1 MKRFSLTALSAG
13 LGLTLLSAPL
23 AMAQQYN
30 GAHRDAPAHHVP
42 APVHRPA
49 PHTQMGHGQMSYRPA
64 SHVPTRSNSH
74 NSMPHGA
81 MMAHGG
87 DAKAGSHA
95 SGAGSHQPDFRK

>member
-49 PHTQMGHGQMSYRPA
+49 RTLRWAMGR
-64 SHVPTRSNSH
+64 
-74 NSMPHGA
+74 
-81 MMAHGG
+81 
-87 DAKAGSHA
+87 
-95 SGAGSHQPDFRK
+95 